1 MKKTFT
7 AALAAVLCAGAAAQ
21 NLNPQ
26 VQVTNDYEARMADV
40 HKRGVFMAV
49 PDSLTNFS
57 TAIDYSVFKTEYRGA
72 YDFAPYFID
81 VTPRPSVFEGNS
93 LYLRA
98 GAGYGFHPVA
108 RLVWTPVQRGLVRGN
123 LYGTF
128 DGYRGDYSSV
138 DGRSFNGHDYSAGGG
153 ANVRWN
159 KESFDLFG
167 TAGYNG
173 IFTLDDSLRTAFH
186 SFFLSADI
194 SSTDSDADVVYDGTL
209 KFFHSRDNFL
219 SGKLMPALDETGMD
233 FSGLVS
239 PLDLYF
245 ARLYVK
251 ARMQA
256 LFYGADYKD
265 INRFGLQLTPG
276 LSFDWDAFKLDAG
289 VCFGLG
295 TRWGIYPDVRAS
307 ALIGN
312 GLLKIYADVTGGQDI
327 IGYTDLK
334 TADHWFNPSYLSG
347 GLAVPKE
354 QLDAKLGVRGRM
366 FRHLQ
371 YDVCGGYRI
380 HKDGLL
386 EGFRA
391 GNVPGAVTPGVA
403 FADYDEGFASAIL
416 DWQSSRLDASDDMTF
431 RWTGLEAGDTY
442 LGIPV
447 FAGEFSA
454 AYNWNRRIYAGAR
467 LKAMSRRESLVT
479 DVPGFVDLG
488 LYGEYGFGRAF
499 ALWAQVGN
507 LLNQKLAYSPTH
519 IAGGIY
525 FTAGFCLK
533 IK

>member
-1 MKKTFT
+1 MKKTIS
-7 AALAAVLCAGAAAQ
+7 AALAALLCAGAAAQ

-57 TAIDYSVFKTEYRGA
+57 TAIDYSVFRTDYKGA

-81 VTPRPSVFEGNS
+81 VTPQPSVFEGNS

-98 GAGYGFHPVA
+98 GAGYSFHPVA

-123 LYGTF
+123 LYGSF
-128 DGYRGDYSSV
+128 DGYKGSYSSV
-138 DGRSFNGHDYSAGGG
+138 DGRGFTGHDYSAGGG
-153 ANVRWN
+153 ANVRLN

-173 IFTLDDSLRTAFH
+173 IFTRDDSLRTAFH
-186 SFFLSADI
+186 SFFVSADI
-194 SSTDSDADVVYDGTL
+194 VSNDPGADILYDARG
-209 KFFHSRDNFL
+209 KIFHSRDNFL
-219 SGKLMPALDETGMD
+219 SGKAMPVLDETGVD
-233 FSGLVS
+233 ISGRVS
-239 PLDLYF
+239 PLDLFF
-245 ARLYVK
+245 ARFYVN

-256 LFYGADYKD
+256 ALYGSGYKD
-265 INRFGLQLTPG
+265 LNRFGLQFTPG
-276 LSFDWDAFKLDAG
+276 LSFDWDAVKLDAG
-289 VCFGLG
+289 VRFGLG
-295 TRWGIYPDVRAS
+295 SRWGVYPDVQAS
-307 ALIGN
+307 ALVGGN
-312 GLLKIYADVTGGQDI
+312 LLKIYLDVTGGQDI
-327 IGYTDLK
+327 PDYTALK

-347 GLAVPKE
+347 GFAVPKE

-371 YDVCGGYRI
+371 YDFSGGYRI

-386 EGFRA
+386 GGLCA

-403 FADYDEGFASAIL
+403 FADYGEGFASALL
-416 DWQSSRLDASDDMTF
+416 DWQSSRLDASADMTF
-431 RWTGLEAGDTY
+431 RWTDLAVSDTY
-442 LGIPV
+442 LGVPV

-454 AYNWNRRIYAGAR
+454 TYNWNGRIFAGAR
-467 LKAMSRRESLVT
+467 VKAMSRRESLIM
-479 DVPGFVDLG
+479 DVPGFADLG

-519 IAGGIY
+519 MADGIY
-525 FTAGFCLK
+525 FTAGICLK